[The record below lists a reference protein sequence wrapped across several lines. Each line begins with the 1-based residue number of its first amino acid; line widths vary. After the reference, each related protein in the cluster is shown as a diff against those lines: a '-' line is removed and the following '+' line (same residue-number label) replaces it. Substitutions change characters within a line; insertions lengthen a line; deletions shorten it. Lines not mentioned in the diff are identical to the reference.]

1 MKLAKLLGWSKN
13 LFAWDGN
20 AKLRAKLNEIG
31 VDLAV
36 VIALLA
42 SVPHELSVNEFNTGK
57 AERLEALAKAF
68 SVNTATIRKE
78 VEAELAAKTATK
90 ASPAPKKGHC
100 QENRVNPT
108 IRRGRRARS

>member
-1 MKLAKLLGWSKN
+1 MKQKRVRK
-13 LFAWDGN
+13 D
-20 AKLRAKLNEIG
+20 
-31 VDLAV
+31 DLAV

-42 SVPHELSVNEFNTGK
+42 SVSHELSVNEFNTGK

-90 ASPAPKKGHC
+90 PSPASKPTVPAKTTAPAPKKANAKKA
-100 QENRVNPT
+100 Q
-108 IRRGRRARS
+108 